1 MDHRVLFCFTVVFAG
16 FVLASRKQKEDKPNE
31 NYYDDY
37 YDYRYDD
44 KVSDKE
50 DVVKT
55 IPNDIIT
62 TSTSKPA
69 TYEVTEIVVDIP
81 SPTTKIG
88 PVIYNYTTPRPLNN
102 ASVSDNNNKN
112 NTENPVISNNNNK
125 PNYGFID
132 EANYNSDKESAAKA
146 KKSYFSI
153 LHIKAEYDDKP
164 NIPLNSGLYNNIYY
178 KPGFKDYILNIKKGI
193 FNGLNRLFNRKHG
206 YDETH
211 EHRTED
217 DNEAVVHK
225 FFAKSSENF
234 EPVVRHADDE
244 NDGMTAMFRH
254 AIVVILCLHAFEV
267 IVLEAAKQN
276 VQLSDSYLPVAMQVI
291 AHLTD
296 QMAFVMHEE
305 SEAKPPKPSTKPPTT
320 PKPLDETTP
329 FHQPGYYA
337 PASPPKPS
345 ERILQKQLSPQN
357 NQQNLTPQHQP
368 YPTPQNQQQNQ
379 HQYATSQ
386 VQQQYNYPSQQ
397 QLYNFPTQNQQQYY
411 FPSQNQPQY
420 NFPSQYPEQYNILP
434 QNQQTYNFQEN
445 QNQNEFSQNQQVF
458 NVSLQDQYLNNEYQR
473 QYNLFQNQQQYNT
486 PQNQQFNV
494 MTFDLPQYNPLQPQ
508 SGWNEEPL
516 LSAHHEEVKPLMEPT
531 PNAPQLLPP
540 HFETDVDKISS
551 RSKGF
556 DVHELTEENLQYLSH
571 NVREM
576 IRMAHDPH
584 DERLVDVW
592 EGLRARPLEPAP
604 KGKMSSSN
612 LRLLLLYDL
621 LSREA
626 KRQRLSDYSG
636 FSPDVMKTLVES
648 SSGGAREQLK
658 MALSKMVERKDCAHE
673 YANNRAKEMVME
685 LGKDD
690 SKLSSEIRYLQPLVY
705 KY

>member
-1 MDHRVLFCFTVVFAG
+1 
-16 FVLASRKQKEDKPNE
+16 
-31 NYYDDY
+31 
-37 YDYRYDD
+37 
-44 KVSDKE
+44 
-50 DVVKT
+50 
-55 IPNDIIT
+55 
-62 TSTSKPA
+62 
-69 TYEVTEIVVDIP
+69 
-81 SPTTKIG
+81 
-88 PVIYNYTTPRPLNN
+88 
-102 ASVSDNNNKN
+102 
-112 NTENPVISNNNNK
+112 
-125 PNYGFID
+125 
-132 EANYNSDKESAAKA
+132 
-146 KKSYFSI
+146 
-153 LHIKAEYDDKP
+153 
-164 NIPLNSGLYNNIYY
+164 
-178 KPGFKDYILNIKKGI
+178 
-193 FNGLNRLFNRKHG
+193 
-206 YDETH
+206 
-211 EHRTED
+211 
-217 DNEAVVHK
+217 
-225 FFAKSSENF
+225 
-234 EPVVRHADDE
+234 
-244 NDGMTAMFRH
+244 
-254 AIVVILCLHAFEV
+254 
-267 IVLEAAKQN
+267 
-276 VQLSDSYLPVAMQVI
+276 MQVI

-305 SEAKPPKPSTKPPTT
+305 FEANSPKPTTKPTTT

-329 FHQPGYYA
+329 FHRPGYYA
-337 PASPPKPS
+337 PESPPKPS
-345 ERILQKQLSPQN
+345 ERISTQKQLQQNDSPQNQQNNVSSQN
-357 NQQNLTPQHQP
+357 NQQNITPQHQQYP
-368 YPTPQNQQQNQ
+368 TPKNQQQYSAQQNQQQYSTSQNQKQYPTSQNQQQYPTPQSQQQYPIPQNQEHYDTPQNEQQYPTPQNQQQYSTPQNEQQYPTPQNQ
-379 HQYATSQ
+379 HQHATPQ
-386 VQQQYNYPSQQ
+386 VHQQYSYPSQQ
-397 QLYNFPTQNQQQYY
+397 QPYNFPTQDQQQYY

-420 NFPSQYPEQYNILP
+420 NFPSQYPEQYNVLP
-434 QNQQTYNFQEN
+434 HNQQTYNFQES

-458 NVSLQDQYLNNEYQR
+458 NISLQDQYLNNDYQ
-473 QYNLFQNQQQYNT
+473 QQLNIFQNQQQYNT

-508 SGWNEEPL
+508 SVRNEEPL

-531 PNAPQLLPP
+531 PDAPQLLPP

-556 DVHELTEENLQYLSH
+556 DVDELTEENLQYLSH

-592 EGLRARPLEPAP
+592 EGLRARPLEPSP

-648 SSGGAREQLK
+648 SSGGARDQLK
-658 MALSKMVERKDCAHE
+658 MALSKMVERHDCAHE
-673 YANNRAKEMVME
+673 YANNRAKEMVTE